1 MIFHKLFPHSHN
13 ERHLYWFQALVI
25 IKKMEIFVIH
35 LCSYVQALGQSYI
48 LNAEA
53 LGQTQS
59 AFCHFEDARTCAE
72 RQCRGHLAAEWMRA
86 CPARPCQSRAP
97 HTSTGRTL
105 PREHW
110 VTGLF
115 IGFFFSFV

>member
-35 LCSYVQALGQSYI
+35 LRSYVHALVQSFI

-53 LGQTQS
+53 LGQTEN
-59 AFCHFEDARTCAE
+59 AFCRF
-72 RQCRGHLAAEWMRA
+72 
-86 CPARPCQSRAP
+86 
-97 HTSTGRTL
+97 
-105 PREHW
+105 
-110 VTGLF
+110 
-115 IGFFFSFV
+115 